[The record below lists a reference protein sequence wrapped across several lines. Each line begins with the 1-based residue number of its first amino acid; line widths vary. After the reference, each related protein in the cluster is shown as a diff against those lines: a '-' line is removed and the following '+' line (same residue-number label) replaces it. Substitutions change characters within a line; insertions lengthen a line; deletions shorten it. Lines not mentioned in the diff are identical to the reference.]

1 MTNFCSVDFS
11 GTLSLFCIMFYFVK
25 SPRWLQML
33 YPNRIWQMDKHKKE
47 IYLTFDD
54 GPHAGITDFVLNELK
69 QYNAEATFFCIG
81 NNVLKY
87 PEVYCRII
95 DEGHS
100 VGNHTQQHLNGYTTT
115 DKIYVDGIL
124 EASNYID
131 SNLFRPPYGKLKTFQ
146 AKIITTLNKPFKII
160 MWTILSGDFDI
171 SLSPQR
177 CLENVVFKI
186 SNGAIVVFH
195 DSEKAA
201 ERMMYALPKVLKTL
215 TDKGYSFKKLTDF
228 NV

>member
-1 MTNFCSVDFS
+1 M
-11 GTLSLFCIMFYFVK
+11 LYFVK
-25 SPRWLQML
+25 TPRWLQML
-33 YPNRIWQMDKHKKE
+33 YPKRIWEMDKNKKE

-54 GPHAGITDFVLNELK
+54 GPHASITNFVLDELK

-87 PEVYCRII
+87 PDVYRRII

-100 VGNHTQQHLNGYTTT
+100 VGNHTQHHLNGFVTA
-115 DKIYVDGIL
+115 DKMYVDGIL

-131 SNLFRPPYGKLKTFQ
+131 SNLFRPPYGKLKSFQ
-146 AKIITTLNKPFKII
+146 AKIITTLKKPFKII
-160 MWTILSGDFDI
+160 MWTILSGDFDS

-177 CLENVVFKI
+177 CLENVLFKM

-201 ERMMYALPKVLKTL
+201 ERMMYALPKVLKTF
-215 TDKGYSFKKLTDF
+215 TDKGYSFKKLNEFDIKSQ
-228 NV
+228 